1 MDEFNQYVPD
11 VHFDKIPIKNLVSN
25 QDYQR
30 SLSMS
35 HIRRTVAN
43 FDLHQINP
51 VKVSRRNGINFVFN
65 GQHTIE
71 VIAAV
76 SGSRETPVWCMIF
89 EDMDYE
95 VEADTFANQQKNV
108 KPLLPYEI
116 FMANIEAGNDMQL
129 MIKTLVESMD
139 LTIAGKKTPGGI
151 CAVSTLEEIYT
162 KYGYHV
168 LERVLRLCV
177 GTWEGEAE
185 SLVSSMLRG
194 VCRLVITYGETMRDD
209 VFIDKVGRLSAKEIG
224 RQAREHRNGSL
235 GYAQVILDAYNW
247 KMKHGLPQSKLYR
260 KPSTETRS
268 QNQPDRGYEM
278 NLYNMENISDK

>member
-1 MDEFNQYVPD
+1 MDELSRFVPD

-30 SLSMS
+30 NLSMA
-35 HIRRTVAN
+35 HIRRTIEN

-51 VKVSRRNGINFVFN
+51 VKVSRRNGINYVFN

-71 VIAAV
+71 IIAAV
-76 SGSRETPVWCMIF
+76 SGSRETPVWCMIY

-129 MIKTLVESMD
+129 MIKALVESMN
-139 LTIAGKKTPGGI
+139 LTITSSKKNAGGI
-151 CAVSTLEEIYT
+151 CAISTLEEIYS

-168 LERVLRLCV
+168 LERTLRLCV
-177 GTWEGEAE
+177 GTWEGESQ
-185 SLVSSMLRG
+185 SLVSNTLRG
-194 VCRLVITYGETMRDD
+194 VCRLVVTYGDTMRDD
-209 VFIDKVGRLSAKEIG
+209 LFKEKVGRYSSKEIG
-224 RQAREHRNGSL
+224 RQARERQSGSF
-235 GYAQVILDAYNW
+235 GYALAMLDAYNW
-247 KMKHGLPQSKLYR
+247 KMKQGLPPSQLYKKESKKTGDY
-260 KPSTETRS
+260 PSVNDT
-268 QNQPDRGYEM
+268 YEM
-278 NLYNMENISDK
+278 DLYSMEQ